1 MSMKEKPLPKP
12 PKTPFGRKRPE
23 EREHESGNLIA
34 DRMAAA
40 MAEGKL
46 EDFLKQEMPDNE
58 YARNLASMMM
68 GMTGMLPSGG
78 EPSGHQAPGQ
88 KEGAP
93 AVNTAPV
100 QTPSAEDVPEDVKK
114 AVQSGDMQGL
124 MEMLR
129 REHRKRMPEAEPG
142 GAETPEAPPSQTST
156 PPAIDKDLIDE
167 LIKIATDNSVSL
179 DWMILRAIK
188 VYVQEYRKTG
198 RL

>member
-1 MSMKEKPLPKP
+1 MPKEKPLPKP

-23 EREHESGNLIA
+23 ETDQEAGSLIA

-68 GMTGMLPSGG
+68 GMTGMMPSGA
-78 EPSGHQAPGQ
+78 EPSGHQAS
-88 KEGAP
+88 GAKVGTPP
-93 AVNTAPV
+93 ADTVPE
-100 QTPSAEDVPEDVKK
+100 QMLSAEDVPEDVKK

-129 REHRKRMPEAEPG
+129 REHRTRMPGAEPDST
-142 GAETPEAPPSQTST
+142 EIPEAPPSQASNM
-156 PPAIDKDLIDE
+156 PAIDKDLIDE
-167 LIKIATDNSVSL
+167 LIKIAEDNSVSL

-188 VYVQEYRKTG
+188 VYIQEYKKTG

>member
-1 MSMKEKPLPKP
+1 MPKEKPLPKP

-23 EREHESGNLIA
+23 ETEQEAGSLIA

-58 YARNLASMMM
+58 YARNLASIMM
-68 GMTGMLPSGG
+68 GMTGMMPSGA
-78 EPSGHQAPGQ
+78 EPSGHQTPGA
-88 KEGAP
+88 KVGTPP
-93 AVNTAPV
+93 ADTAPE
-100 QTPSAEDVPEDVKK
+100 QTLSAEDVPEDVKK

-129 REHRKRMPEAEPG
+129 REHRTRMPGAEPDS
-142 GAETPEAPPSQTST
+142 AETPEAPPSQASNM
-156 PPAIDKDLIDE
+156 PAIDKDLIDE
-167 LIKIATDNSVSL
+167 LIKIAADNSVSL

-188 VYVQEYRKTG
+188 VYVQEYKKTS